1 LRVNIVI
8 NVTCFDIEFVGAVGA
23 GNPWEALHKTRFD
36 QPRVGMVAL
45 TVLDIVAYIQDLPV
59 KQ

>member
-1 LRVNIVI
+1 LFRHRV
-8 NVTCFDIEFVGAVGA
+8 CRHRRRGQ
-23 GNPWEALHKTRFD
+23 PLEALHKTRFG

-45 TVLDIVAYIQDLPV
+45 TVLDIVANIQDLPV